1 MTGCSGNGAKT
12 ALAEG
17 SREAPQ
23 GRAGQGSLLLSLLGA
38 DWFKKLI
45 GCLTHWL
52 LNDSGQVLC
61 LAGLFFPPSSL
72 NWGQHGARSGQ
83 I

>member
-23 GRAGQGSLLLSLLGA
+23 GRAGQGRAGQLA
-38 DWFKKLI
+38 AEPT
-45 GCLTHWL
+45 GC
-52 LNDSGQVLC
+52 
-61 LAGLFFPPSSL
+61 
-72 NWGQHGARSGQ
+72 
-83 I
+83 